1 MLQRI
6 RTRPQV
12 GNLHRQQCRNRL
24 FHAAAA
30 ICLLSASLAASA
42 QSRFEE
48 DFDDTEKPWE
58 EVALQLPRAPKQ
70 ENLLPFYVSPTA
82 TQNFAIDA
90 GSLTVGSDGVI
101 RYTLVATSA
110 AGARNISYE
119 GIRCASFE
127 RKLYAFGQANGTWSR
142 SRRDKW
148 ERIDSNAAN
157 RQHAVLYKDYFCD
170 GVTVAGN
177 AKDMINR
184 IRYDKPLTS
193 PNEVR

>member
-1 MLQRI
+1 MQRVPTPAQSGDLRRGRYGI
-6 RTRPQV
+6 R
-12 GNLHRQQCRNRL
+12 LCRL
-24 FHAAAA
+24 GTA
-30 ICLLSASLAASA
+30 ICLLAASLAASA

-48 DFDDTEKPWE
+48 DFDDKDKPWE
-58 EVALQLPRAPKQ
+58 EVAIQLPAAPKQ

-82 TQNFAIDA
+82 TQTFAIDA
-90 GSLTVGSDGVI
+90 RSLSVGSDGVI

-127 RKLYAFGQANGTWSR
+127 KKRYAFGQPNGAWSR
-142 SRRDKW
+142 SRRDTW

-157 RQHAVLYKDYFCD
+157 RQHAVLFKDYFCD

-184 IRYDKPLTS
+184 IRNNKPLSSQSDT
-193 PNEVR
+193 N